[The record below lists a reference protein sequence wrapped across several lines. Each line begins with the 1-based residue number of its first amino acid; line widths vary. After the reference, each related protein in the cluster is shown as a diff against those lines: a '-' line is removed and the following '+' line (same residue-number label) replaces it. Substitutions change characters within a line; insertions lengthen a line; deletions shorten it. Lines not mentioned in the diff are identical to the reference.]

1 MKYIRR
7 LLWFI
12 ASRMI
17 ILSACVA
24 ILICAFYMA
33 LNSGNIY
40 ILVTDGMAKRV
51 EVALTRE
58 AANELNKYFSAD
70 FLNNDPVMQIA
81 FSANS
86 PYIDYNI
93 TDFDHVITLEWLWA
107 WPWQDT
113 AYCTIT
119 ERVPSIEGSVISS
132 RVTDVRGDPPAWRI
146 RGYAHEERRTM
157 AHRGPDANARELG
170 ADARAFG
177 DARAGGWQCAGMT
190 YR

>member
-58 AANELNKYFSAD
+58 DASELNKYFSAD

-132 RVTDVRGDPPAWRI
+132 RVNDVSGDPPAWQGGEYDVTLMKSGGQWRI
-146 RGYAHEERRTM
+146 VGLTQTRVILEPTPVPSATPAQENG
-157 AHRGPDANARELG
+157 NAQG
-170 ADARAFG
+170 
-177 DARAGGWQCAGMT
+177 
-190 YR
+190 

>member
-58 AANELNKYFSAD
+58 DASELNKYFSAD

-107 WPWQDT
+107 WPCQ
-113 AYCTIT
+113 
-119 ERVPSIEGSVISS
+119 
-132 RVTDVRGDPPAWRI
+132 
-146 RGYAHEERRTM
+146 
-157 AHRGPDANARELG
+157 
-170 ADARAFG
+170 
-177 DARAGGWQCAGMT
+177 AGGSPLTSFTRLEITLPSMEGTRSVMVQ
-190 YR
+190 

>member
-58 AANELNKYFSAD
+58 DASELNKYFSAD

-119 ERVPSIEGSVISS
+119 ERVPSIEGSVIS
-132 RVTDVRGDPPAWRI
+132 RI
-146 RGYAHEERRTM
+146 GGYAHEERRTM
-157 AHRGPDANARELG
+157 AHRGPDANARDLG

-177 DARAGGWQCAGMT
+177 YARAGGWQCAGMT

>member
-58 AANELNKYFSAD
+58 DASELNKYFSAD

-132 RVTDVRGDPPAWRI
+132 RVNDVSGDPPTWQGGEYEVTLMKSGGQWRI
-146 RGYAHEERRTM
+146 VGLTQTRVILEPTPVPSATPAQEDG
-157 AHRGPDANARELG
+157 NAQG
-170 ADARAFG
+170 
-177 DARAGGWQCAGMT
+177 
-190 YR
+190 

>member
-58 AANELNKYFSAD
+58 DASELNKYFSAD
-70 FLNNDPVMQIA
+70 FLTNDPGRQIA

-86 PYIDYNI
+86 P
-93 TDFDHVITLEWLWA
+93 
-107 WPWQDT
+107 
-113 AYCTIT
+113 
-119 ERVPSIEGSVISS
+119 
-132 RVTDVRGDPPAWRI
+132 
-146 RGYAHEERRTM
+146 
-157 AHRGPDANARELG
+157 
-170 ADARAFG
+170 
-177 DARAGGWQCAGMT
+177 
-190 YR
+190 